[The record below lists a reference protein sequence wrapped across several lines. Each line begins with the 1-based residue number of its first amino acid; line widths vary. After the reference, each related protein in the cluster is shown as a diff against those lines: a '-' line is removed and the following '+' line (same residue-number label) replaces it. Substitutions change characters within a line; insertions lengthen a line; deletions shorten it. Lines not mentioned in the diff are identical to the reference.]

1 MKPLSPEQLLIIAD
15 ECCAKW
21 GPSAAVRSYS
31 AICAAAAIPGAKL
44 DGPPVFDSPA
54 AAADALARGI
64 ERLEPLTDFNPPF
77 ADTAAEIYLR
87 WCERD

>member
-21 GPSAAVRSYS
+21 GTTVRSYS

-44 DGPPVFDSPA
+44 DGLPVFDSPA
-54 AAADALARGI
+54 AAAAALARGI
-64 ERLEPLTDFNPPF
+64 ERLEPLADFNAPF
-77 ADTAAEIYLR
+77 ADIAGEIYQR

>member
-1 MKPLSPEQLLIIAD
+1 MTTLTAPQAD
-15 ECCAKW
+15 LDALRT
-21 GPSAAVRSYS
+21 P
-31 AICAAAAIPGAKL
+31 AAAAAHRVAGER
-44 DGPPVFDSPA
+44 PA